1 MSYRKKCASAI
12 TWPSCCYM
20 VQITWEKSDH
30 FWGSYVSVHLQP
42 CVSLQRWFIFKQ
54 KMSQWTNEW
63 MNSLG
68 FGSVFLTFTAYSIL
82 ELASVDQWVPS
93 FSWHV
98 VPISDKDI
106 KTSGAQSY
114 LAFLSFYIP
123 NMEKEMETHSR
134 VLAWTI
140 PGMGWNL
147 AWRILSITLLSCEM
161 SAIVW
166 KFEHSL
172 VRRASERGAWHRDE
186 IRAQI

>member
-20 VQITWEKSDH
+20 VQITWEKHDH

-54 KMSQWTNEW
+54 KMSEWINEW

-68 FGSVFLTFTAYSIL
+68 FGSMFLTLTAYSIL

-123 NMEKEMETHSR
+123 NMEKEMETHSS

-140 PGMGWNL
+140 PGMGEPGGLPSMGSNRVGHDWSDL
-147 AWRILSITLLSCEM
+147 AYP
-161 SAIVW
+161 
-166 KFEHSL
+166 
-172 VRRASERGAWHRDE
+172 
-186 IRAQI
+186 Q